1 MNIFWQTLDTLA
13 SFSRAY
19 TTTLQ
24 SLQTTVLYT
33 LRFLLYGGVWS
44 AGLALVSLPVSL
56 LPPVRRVFPKGYRQV
71 RGMLL
76 TSSFA
81 AVAALGTLYG
91 LHLTT
96 EWVDI
101 TITSDPLGADIYVAG
116 EWHGITPMV
125 ERVPQGSQ
133 RNYAVVADPLLYH
146 GFADV
151 LRPAR
156 NTNVAVWL
164 ERLSDAEQD
173 ALRRRPLYKGDTFGL
188 EDTLNV
194 SEDGARLSID
204 GSLSNQSGDDFA
216 YIVVSFLLF
225 DAENT
230 IVGTAH
236 DVIYDSRNGEVRA
249 FSAALDGQ
257 DFVRY
262 RLLNI
267 TPLATDD
274 KTRRALTAGE

>member
-24 SLQTTVLYT
+24 TTMLYA

-44 AGLALVSLPVSL
+44 ASLALISLPISL
-56 LPPVRRVFPKGYRQV
+56 LPPVQRVFPKGYRQV

-101 TITSDPLGADIYVAG
+101 TITSDPTGADIYVAG

-133 RNYAVVADPLLYH
+133 RNYAVVADPLLYY
-146 GFADV
+146 GFAGM
-151 LRPAR
+151 LRPAQD
-156 NTNVAVWL
+156 TNVAVWL
-164 ERLSDAEQD
+164 ERLTDSEQEE
-173 ALRRRPLYKGDTFGL
+173 LRRRPLYKGDTFVL
-188 EDTLNV
+188 EDSLNV
-194 SEDGARLSID
+194 SEDGQRLSID
-204 GSLSNQSGDDFA
+204 GRLSNQSGDDFA

-225 DAENT
+225 DAENA

-236 DVIYDSRNGEVRA
+236 DIIYDSTNGETRT
-249 FSAALDGQ
+249 FSAALNEQ

-274 KTRRALTAGE
+274 KTRRALTAGQ

>member
-1 MNIFWQTLDTLA
+1 MNVFWQTLDTLT

-19 TTTLQ
+19 TTTV
-24 SLQTTVLYT
+24 QTTMLYA
-33 LRFLLYGGVWS
+33 LRFLLYGGAWS
-44 AGLALVSLPVSL
+44 ASLALVSLPVSL

-101 TITSDPLGADIYVAG
+101 TVTSDPVGADIYVAG
-116 EWHGITPMV
+116 EWHGVTPWV
-125 ERVPQGSQ
+125 ERVPQGSL
-133 RNYAVVADPLLYH
+133 RDYAVVADPLLYY

-151 LRPAR
+151 LRPNQNA
-156 NTNVAVWL
+156 NVAVWL
-164 ERLSDAEQD
+164 ERLTDAEQD

-188 EDTLNV
+188 EDSLNV
-194 SEDGARLSID
+194 NEDGQRLSID
-204 GSLSNQSGDDFA
+204 GRLSNQSGADFA
-216 YIVVSFLLF
+216 YVVVSFLLF

-230 IVGTAH
+230 IVGTTH
-236 DVIYDSRNGEVRA
+236 DVIYDSNNGDTDA
-249 FSAALDGQ
+249 FSAALNGQ

-267 TPLATDD
+267 APLATDD
-274 KTRRALTAGE
+274 KTRRALSSGE

>member
-1 MNIFWQTLDTLA
+1 M
-13 SFSRAY
+13 
-19 TTTLQ
+19 
-24 SLQTTVLYT
+24 LYG
-33 LRFLLYGGVWS
+33 LRFLLYGGAWS
-44 AGLALVSLPVSL
+44 ASLALVSLPVSL
-56 LPPVRRVFPKGYRQV
+56 LPPVRRMFPKGYRQV

-91 LHLTT
+91 LHLST

-101 TITSDPLGADIYVAG
+101 TITSDPVGADIYVAG
-116 EWHGITPMV
+116 EWHGVTPWV
-125 ERVPQGSQ
+125 ERVPQGSL
-133 RNYAVVADPLLYH
+133 RDYAVVADPLLYH

-151 LRPAR
+151 LRPQQ

-173 ALRRRPLYKGDTFGL
+173 ALRRRPLYKGDTFVL
-188 EDTLNV
+188 EDNLNM
-194 SEDGARLSID
+194 SEDGERLSID
-204 GSLSNQSGDDFA
+204 GRLSNQSGADFA

-225 DAENT
+225 DADNA

-236 DVIYDSRNGEVRA
+236 DIIYDSNNGDTNA
-249 FSAALDGQ
+249 FSAALNGQ

-267 TPLATDD
+267 APLATDD
-274 KTRRALTAGE
+274 KTRRALSRGDTHSN

>member
-1 MNIFWQTLDTLA
+1 MNILWQTLDTLA
-13 SFSRAY
+13 GLSRAY
-19 TTTLQ
+19 TSTVHTTM
-24 SLQTTVLYT
+24 LYA

-44 AGLALVSLPVSL
+44 ASLALVSLSVSL

-91 LHLTT
+91 LYLTT
-96 EWVDI
+96 EWVNI
-101 TITSDPLGADIYVAG
+101 TITSDPMGADIYVAG
-116 EWHGITPMV
+116 EWHGLTPLV

-133 RNYAVVADPLLYH
+133 RDYAVVADPLLYH
-146 GFADV
+146 SFADV
-151 LRPAR
+151 LRPQQ

-164 ERLSDAEQD
+164 ERLTDSEQET
-173 ALRRRPLYKGDTFGL
+173 LRRRPLYKGDTFVL
-188 EDTLNV
+188 EESLHV
-194 SEDGARLSID
+194 SEDGTRLSID
-204 GSLSNQSGDDFA
+204 GNVRNQSGDDFA
-216 YIVVSFLLF
+216 YLVVSFLLF
-225 DAENT
+225 DADNA

-236 DVIYDSRNGEVRA
+236 DVIYDSRNGETHT
-249 FSAALDGQ
+249 FSATLNGQ

-267 TPLATDD
+267 APLATDD
-274 KTRRALTAGE
+274 KTRRALWGE